1 MNRWATVSA
10 SSVTISNRGRRRPDI
25 TLSAGHHRN
34 AMRVLTLEMSE
45 RNAFAGQW
53 HVAQNPSP
61 HQRTVVRV
69 VLAGGGDAADLI
81 DDLLQLVEVI
91 GNPAGQLRIFC

>member
-1 MNRWATVSA
+1 MSRWATVST
-10 SSVTISNRGRRRPDI
+10 SSVTISNPGRRPPDI

-45 RNAFAGQW
+45 RMPSPASG
-53 HVAQNPSP
+53 HVTQNPSP
-61 HQRTVVRV
+61 HQRTVVLG
-69 VLAGGGDAADLI
+69 VLAGGADAADLI